1 MTKIDVLLA
10 TYNGEKYVKE
20 QISSVLNNFDKLK
33 NSECTILISDD
44 GSTDNTVDI
53 IKRMSEEDP
62 RILFLDGNK
71 KGGGKI

>member
-71 KGGGKI
+71 KGG

>member
-44 GSTDNTVDI
+44 GSTDNTVGI

-71 KGGGKI
+71 KGG

>member
-44 GSTDNTVDI
+44 GFYRQHRGYN
-53 IKRMSEEDP
+53 
-62 RILFLDGNK
+62 
-71 KGGGKI
+71 

>member
-53 IKRMSEEDP
+53 IKRMSEDV
-62 RILFLDGNK
+62 
-71 KGGGKI
+71 

>member
-44 GSTDNTVDI
+44 GSTDNTVGI

-62 RILFLDGNK
+62 RILFFDGT
-71 KGGGKI
+71 

>member
-71 KGGGKI
+71 KGGKI